1 MSRDI
6 ENIMKEIS
14 KQSKEMHNMDTH
26 ISKDITELKRSVKNL
41 ELKFKVIDEKLDY
54 IIEMLNTFTI
64 IMSDSDE
71 DISEEYLEDNEEWN
85 PYADENEFDSYES
98 EDSEDE

>member
-1 MSRDI
+1 
-6 ENIMKEIS
+6 
-14 KQSKEMHNMDTH
+14 MDTH